1 MTPLTRDALI
11 AELRAGRQF
20 EFLPFYGHT
29 PRADGALSNACF
41 SQWYRAP
48 FEVKAVRYEN
58 AEQFMMA
65 EKARLFGDDEVLG
78 QILAQP
84 DPSKVKALGR
94 QVRGFD
100 GAKWEARRF
109 DAVTE
114 GNVAK
119 FSSTRG
125 LKAFLLATG
134 DAVLVEAAPRDQIW
148 GIGLGRENPLVR
160 EPAKWRGRN
169 LLGFALMRA
178 RDELSRPLRPA
189 ELVERD
195 GR

>member
-11 AELRAGRQF
+11 AELQAGRQF

-48 FEVKAVRYEN
+48 FEVKAVRYET

-65 EKARLFGDDEVLG
+65 EKARLFGDEEVLR
-78 QILAQP
+78 QILAEV

-100 GAKWEARRF
+100 GAKWDARRF

-119 FSSTRG
+119 FSSTPE

-160 EPAKWRGRN
+160 EPTKWRGRN

-178 RDELSRPLRPA
+178 REQLSLRRLPEA
-189 ELVERD
+189 ARR
-195 GR
+195 GSA